1 MAGEHKEARR
11 DSGFWAKLK
20 EEMKEAAPSLGI
32 DKIGVAS
39 ADPFTELK
47 ERLIKH
53 RELGYESG
61 FEEPDL
67 DRRTDPALLFD
78 EPRSIIAIAV
88 AYPSKMIDP
97 PVSEPGARRGI
108 LSRSAWGEDY
118 HRVLNDRL
126 ERLAAWIAERVPE
139 ARGLSMVDTGALSD
153 RAVAERAGIGWSG
166 KNSAILTP
174 EWGSWVY
181 LGEMITNLP
190 LPPDTPIEEGCGDCT
205 RCIDACPTG
214 ALVGPGQLNAQI
226 CVSYVTQT
234 KGIVSDEMMEK
245 IGNRLY
251 GCDTCQIV
259 CPVNRGIDARQHAE
273 LLPDPEVAKPLL
285 RPLLSMGNRE
295 FKEKFGA
302 SAASWRGRKPIQ
314 RNALIGLGNFRDAE
328 SVPDVAKVLR
338 EDPRFELRATA
349 AWALGRI
356 GSAEAEAALNASLQT
371 EENEEV
377 RHAAEK
383 ALATIREG
391 GPKRRRRAAKKG
403 EDVLHGA
410 ER

>member
-1 MAGEHKEARR
+1 MPNGR
-11 DSGFWAKLK
+11 DAAFWARLK
-20 EEMKEAAPSLGI
+20 EEMIAAGPSLGI

-47 ERLIKH
+47 ERLIRH

-67 DRRTDPALLFD
+67 DKRTDPALLFD
-78 EPRSIIAIAV
+78 DPRSIVAIAV
-88 AYPSKMIDP
+88 AYPSKLVDP
-97 PVSEPGARRGI
+97 PVSVPGARRGI

-126 ERLAAWIAERVPE
+126 AKLAAWIAERVPE

-153 RAVAERAGIGWSG
+153 RAVAERAGLGWSG
-166 KNSAILTP
+166 KNCSILTP
-174 EWGSWVY
+174 EFGSWVY

-190 LPPDTPIEEGCGDCT
+190 LPPDRPIEDSCGDCT

-234 KGIVSDEMMEK
+234 KGIVADDMMEK

-259 CPVNRGIDARQHAE
+259 CPVNRGIDTRRHEE
-273 LLPDPEVAKPLL
+273 LAPDPEVAKPLL
-285 RPLLSMGNRE
+285 RPLLAMGNRE
-295 FKEKFGA
+295 FKDKFGA
-302 SAASWRGRKPIQ
+302 SAAAWRGRKPIQ

-328 SVPDVAKVLR
+328 SVPDVVRVLR

-356 GSAEAEAALNASLQT
+356 GGAEAEAALTAALEAEADEQ
-371 EENEEV
+371 V
-377 RHAAEK
+377 REAAER
-383 ALATIREG
+383 ALATIRAG
-391 GPKRRRRAAKKG
+391 GAKRRGPKRKPADAAAGG
-403 EDVLHGA
+403 EQA
-410 ER
+410 

>member
-1 MAGEHKEARR
+1 MADQPSAWRR
-11 DSGFWAKLK
+11 DAAFWRQLK
-20 EEMKEAAPSLGI
+20 EEMKAAAPGLGI

-47 ERLIKH
+47 ERLIRH

-67 DRRTDPALLFD
+67 DKRTNPALLFD
-78 EPRSIIAIAV
+78 DPRSIIAIAV
-88 AYPSKMIDP
+88 AYPSKLIDP

-126 ERLAAWIAERVPE
+126 SKLSAWIAERVPD

-166 KNSAILTP
+166 KNASILTP

-181 LGEMITNLP
+181 LGEIITNLP
-190 LPPDTPIEEGCGDCT
+190 LPPDAPIEDSCGDCT

-259 CPVNRGIDARQHAE
+259 CPINRGIDARQHAE

-285 RPLLSMGNRE
+285 RPLLEMGNRE
-295 FKEKFGA
+295 FKEKFGS
-302 SAASWRGRKPIQ
+302 SAAAWRGRKPIQ

-328 SVPDVAKVLR
+328 SVPDVARVLR

-356 GSAEAEAALNASLQT
+356 GGAEAEEALRSALET
-371 EENEEV
+371 ETDEQV
-377 RHAAEK
+377 RAAAEK
-383 ALATIREG
+383 AIGTIRSG
-391 GPKRRRRAAKKG
+391 GAKRRGPKRKEQAASG
-403 EDVLHGA
+403 EA
-410 ER
+410 